1 MHRPFNGYSKARHL
15 PQVLRPGGFV
25 GAVFTFQDYRAALQ
39 DLHRMPLADGDVEGD
54 ALPFRLEVDDLR
66 HLPRGVVKHL
76 TQMPPEAHHRLGRL
90 GVPMYRQRRPRL
102 QRIQH
107 PLGLVFWRVAKVQ
120 VHP

>member
-1 MHRPFNGYSKARHL
+1 MHRPFNGYSNTSPL
-15 PQVLRPGGFV
+15 PQVLRLCWFV
-25 GAVFTFQDYRAALQ
+25 GTVLAFEDDGAALQ

-54 ALPFRLEVDDLR
+54 ALPFRPEVDDLR
-66 HLPRGVVKHL
+66 HLPRGVVEHL
-76 TQMPPEAHHRLGRL
+76 AEMPAEAHHRLGRL

-107 PLGLVFWRVAKVQ
+107 PLTLVLWSISKVQ